1 MNLNNL
7 TKAELISKF
16 NQLKNEKLESKI
28 DSDKAKQDNRVK
40 KVTENKNQNLPT
52 IWDIILKLKTLIL
65 SLTIVGLL
73 LQIFKK
79 YN

>member
-40 KVTENKNQNLPT
+40 KVTENKNKNLPT

>member
-40 KVTENKNQNLPT
+40 KVTENKNKNLPT
-52 IWDIILKLKTLIL
+52 I
-65 SLTIVGLL
+65 
-73 LQIFKK
+73 
-79 YN
+79 